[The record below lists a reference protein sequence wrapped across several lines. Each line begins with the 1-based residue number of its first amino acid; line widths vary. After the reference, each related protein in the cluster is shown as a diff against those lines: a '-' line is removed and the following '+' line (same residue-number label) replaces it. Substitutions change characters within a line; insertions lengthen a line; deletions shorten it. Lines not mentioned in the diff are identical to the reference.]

1 MPPREL
7 IKLYFPRSSGVL
19 TWNLMVWFQHCG
31 KRDHLK
37 NLTFAKFFQILLTVS
52 YSFVGLFISSSL
64 PPSSPSSLSSRS
76 TTSWTGVLSSVS
88 RSCTEFNTVWHSQVP
103 YSKGNAVQC
112 NATVQYSTE
121 QYSTVQY
128 SAMQRYSTV
137 LNNTVQ
143 CSTVQFS
150 KVLYN
155 KVLYSTIQYNEVEYI
170 SAQCSAVQ

>member
-7 IKLYFPRSSGVL
+7 IKFYFPRSLGVL
-19 TWNLMVWFQHCG
+19 TWNLMVCFQHCG
-31 KRDHLK
+31 KRDHLEK
-37 NLTFAKFFQILLTVS
+37 LSNFIVS

-88 RSCTEFNTVWHSQVP
+88 RSCTEFNTVWYSQVP
-103 YSKGNAVQC
+103 FSKGYAVQC
-112 NATVQYSTE
+112 NATVQYRTE
-121 QYSTVQY
+121 QYSKVQY

-143 CSTVQFS
+143 YSTEKYSTLQYSTVQ
-150 KVLYN
+150 
-155 KVLYSTIQYNEVEYI
+155 
-170 SAQCSAVQ
+170 